1 MTGRLMMVMMVI
13 MWEKNKWRKCFIEEE
28 EEEEEVTRP
37 RERYRRR
44 VVLECTCH

>member
-13 MWEKNKWRKCFIEEE
+13 MWEKNKWRKGFIEEE
-28 EEEEEVTRP
+28 EEVVTRP

-44 VVLECTCH
+44 VLRECICH